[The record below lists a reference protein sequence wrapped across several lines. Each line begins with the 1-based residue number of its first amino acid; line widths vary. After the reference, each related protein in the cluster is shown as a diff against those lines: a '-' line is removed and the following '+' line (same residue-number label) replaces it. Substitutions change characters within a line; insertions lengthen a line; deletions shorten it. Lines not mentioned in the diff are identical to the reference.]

1 MASLRSFPLVRI
13 TRCVPVGLRPRA
25 SQIGLTNGVVRGIGF
40 NGGTAQI
47 RLIRSN
53 GGIEGI
59 AGIWGI
65 RGVVRCMASESGEE
79 MKGSARLGM
88 MSQIIQE
95 AEERARTAGSGPT
108 PKITLGITHIICKTS
123 TGIRDEISSNNFNF

>member
-13 TRCVPVGLRPRA
+13 THCVPVGLHPRA
-25 SQIGLTNGVVRGIGF
+25 SLIGLTNGVVRGIGF
-40 NGGTAQI
+40 SGGTSQI
-47 RLIRSN
+47 RLIGGN
-53 GGIEGI
+53 VGIEGI

-79 MKGSARLGM
+79 IKGSARLGM

-95 AEERARTAGSGPT
+95 AEERARNAGSGPT
-108 PKITLGITHIICKTS
+108 PKITLGIAHIIC
-123 TGIRDEISSNNFNF
+123 